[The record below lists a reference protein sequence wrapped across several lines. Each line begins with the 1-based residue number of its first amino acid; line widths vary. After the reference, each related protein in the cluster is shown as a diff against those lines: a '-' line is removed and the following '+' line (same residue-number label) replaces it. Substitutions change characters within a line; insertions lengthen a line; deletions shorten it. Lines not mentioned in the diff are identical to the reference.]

1 MTSAEL
7 ALRAYDVDP
16 LFRWFQ
22 RRRLPPRLLLLSLPV
37 QLVPLVACSG
47 FDGNLTLPGFPDVAR
62 ADFRRL
68 VRLGAGSPDFSVP
81 LVRDYPSL
89 INVVIAAFTLLLAFE
104 NCRRIADFPSG
115 LHARGLILVPPH
127 SRTTVRIAVMRA
139 NRWFAACGR
148 HSWAVA
154 LVSLAVG
161 GLLSGAYREG
171 GVFLWLAPGTDDE
184 ARREWSMR
192 AYASWWASPEAGGL
206 TGPVAYVLVAS
217 GIAYVIIKH
226 NFMGLCMMSF
236 FFAIRKD
243 VAYVFDTANPDG
255 CHGWK
260 AMRDLLHGVVVS
272 LLISLVGFCSLFL
285 SLSVRQVSWTAP
297 FLLLFLLCVPVFL
310 LVPLV
315 LLRSGTKRY
324 REQEIARLQDCFAE
338 LRQRASPGSLEQF
351 EIARVERREIA
362 VIRDG
367 RVRLFRVKEVVATL
381 SIYVGS
387 VVTTLIGILDR

>member
-1 MTSAEL
+1 MLGPGAWWDAFRRWRDIRVPGGELTSAEL
-7 ALRAYDVDP
+7 TLRAYDVDP
-16 LFRWFQ
+16 LFRWFH

-37 QLVPLVACSG
+37 QLAPLVICSG
-47 FDGNLTLPGFPDVAR
+47 FGGNLTRSGFPAVAG

-68 VRLGAGSPDFSVP
+68 LRLGPGSPDFSVP

-115 LHARGLILVPPH
+115 LHARGLMLVPPH
-127 SRTTVRIAVMRA
+127 SRTKVRVALLRA
-139 NRWFAACGR
+139 NRYFSACGR

-154 LVSLAVG
+154 LVSLVIA

-171 GVFLWLAPGTDDE
+171 GVFLWLAPGTDDG
-184 ARREWSMR
+184 ARHEWSMR
-192 AYASWWASPEAGGL
+192 AYASWWASPEAGGP
-206 TGPVAYVLVAS
+206 TGPVVYALVAS

-226 NFMGLCMMSF
+226 NLMGLCMMSF

-243 VAYVFDTANPDG
+243 VVYAFDTANPDG

-260 AMRDLLHGVVVS
+260 AMQDLLSGVVVS

-297 FLLLFLLCVPVFL
+297 FLLLFLLCVPLFL
-310 LVPLV
+310 LLP
-315 LLRSGTKRY
+315 
-324 REQEIARLQDCFAE
+324 
-338 LRQRASPGSLEQF
+338 
-351 EIARVERREIA
+351 
-362 VIRDG
+362 
-367 RVRLFRVKEVVATL
+367 VA
-381 SIYVGS
+381 
-387 VVTTLIGILDR
+387 